1 MKLEAIW
8 ILTNL
13 AYGTEEDVQKM
24 FSDKMNLLGCIDQ
37 LLKTSKTDL
46 LMLEQI
52 TWLLGNIT
60 GDSKSFRD
68 LIV

>member
-46 LMLEQI
+46 LMLE
-52 TWLLGNIT
+52 
-60 GDSKSFRD
+60 
-68 LIV
+68 